1 MLGRRRFFAATGA
14 LAGGILL
21 GCHRE
26 GTSIPAGQ
34 QVAPA
39 FSASDTAGQTVT
51 LEGMLA
57 SGPAVLV
64 FYRGFW

>member
-1 MLGRRRFFAATGA
+1 VLGRRDFIAVTGA
-14 LAGGILL
+14 FAGAIL

-26 GTSIPAGQ
+26 GTTIPAGE
-34 QVAPA
+34 QVAPD

-51 LEGMLA
+51 LAGLLA
-57 SGPAVLV
+57 SGPAVVV

>member
-1 MLGRRRFFAATGA
+1 VQGRRNFIALTGA
-14 LAGGILL
+14 LAGCLL

-26 GTSIPAGQ
+26 GTTIPAGE
-34 QVAPA
+34 QVAPDFTA
-39 FSASDTAGQTVT
+39 QDTGGQTIT
-51 LEGMLA
+51 LEGLLA